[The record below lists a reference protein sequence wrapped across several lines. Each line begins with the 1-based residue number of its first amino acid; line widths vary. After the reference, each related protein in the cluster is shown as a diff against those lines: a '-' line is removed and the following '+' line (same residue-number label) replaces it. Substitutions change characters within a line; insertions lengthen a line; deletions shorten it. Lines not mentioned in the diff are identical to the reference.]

1 VGGGAGMDEYTF
13 PELESGTRTMLFILL
28 LLAVGVVIG
37 ASIMFSA
44 NSRVFL
50 LKSSVA
56 ALLSVL
62 PGWVYL
68 QFVRNKG
75 PSLYDEYV
83 LNLFRLQIDRTA
95 NLPAPPMHTT
105 WYPVWKECHDDVVT
119 NDAVKDNLYR
129 RKFEAVYGPS
139 SVSTIALTRSD
150 GKLSFKERTETFGPV
165 VMATIV
171 IALAWALVLQ
181 PELLGRFELLSSDF
195 QLSGQPVLPADPL
208 RFAFLGAYAF
218 ILLDLSR
225 RYFRDD
231 LKSAAFLSFTT
242 RIVFASALVIAAD
255 QIGVIDVERE
265 PQANAIAFFIGF
277 FPRSGFTWLRALLPK
292 GFQSAVPQL
301 ESDYPLRDL
310 EGLNVWYESRLIEE
324 GIESMQ
330 NLCTA
335 SLVDLLLK
343 TRLPVMR
350 VVDWL
355 DQAFLYLHLPK
366 SGDAERPPGLRGLRT
381 LGIRTATDLRRVAE
395 RPDRSP
401 QVDRALAKALRCE
414 VADVDGVVS
423 SVLSSFEGEPNLWH
437 VQAFRSL
444 SWLKE
449 EPIDGG
455 QAQGAPVERP
465 TVHTAPAAAQAMPAS
480 AGNGHGRRRHS
491 WAFIRNHL

>member
-1 VGGGAGMDEYTF
+1 MDGSTF
-13 PELESGTRTMLFILL
+13 PELKSGTRTMLFILL
-28 LLAVGVVIG
+28 LSAVGVVIG
-37 ASIMFSA
+37 ASIMFSDD
-44 NSRVFL
+44 SRVFL

-83 LNLFRLQIDRTA
+83 LNLFRLQIDTTA

-105 WYPVWKECHDDVVT
+105 WYPVWETAHQEVVK
-119 NDAVKDNLYR
+119 NEDVKDNLYR

-139 SVSTIALTRSD
+139 SVSTLALTRSD
-150 GKLSFKERTETFGPV
+150 DKLSLKERTETFGPV

-181 PELLGRFELLSSDF
+181 PELLGRIDLLGGDF
-195 QLSGQPVLPADPL
+195 QLSGRPELPADPL

-225 RYFRDD
+225 RYYRDD
-231 LKSAAFLSFTT
+231 LKSVAFLSFTT
-242 RIVFASALVIAAD
+242 RIVFASALVVATDAA
-255 QIGVIDVERE
+255 GVVDVVTES
-265 PQANAIAFFIGF
+265 QANALAFFIGF

-292 GFQSAVPQL
+292 RFQAAVPQL

-310 EGLNVWYESRLIEE
+310 EGLNIWYESRLIEE

-366 SGDAERPPGLRGLRT
+366 AGDAERPPAVKRLRT

-395 RPDRSP
+395 PLDRSP
-401 QVDRALAKALRCE
+401 HVNRTLAAALGCE
-414 VADVDGVVS
+414 VTDVDGVVTS
-423 SVLSSFEGEPNLWH
+423 LLRSLDGEPNLWH

-444 SWLKE
+444 TWLRE
-449 EPIDGG
+449 GSSQGG
-455 QAQGAPVERP
+455 QAQDTSKGLPPVP
-465 TVHTAPAAAQAMPAS
+465 TPPLVAQAVPTA
-480 AGNGHGRRRHS
+480 APDGNGGGRRRHT
-491 WAFIRNHL
+491 WMFVRLDR

>member
-1 VGGGAGMDEYTF
+1 MSGSTF
-13 PELESGTRTMLFILL
+13 PELKSGTRTMLFILL
-28 LLAVGVVIG
+28 LSAVGVVIG
-37 ASIMFSA
+37 ASIMFSDA
-44 NSRVFL
+44 SRVFL
-50 LKSSVA
+50 LKFGVA

-83 LNLFRLQIDRTA
+83 LNLFRLQIDTTA

-105 WYPVWKECHDDVVT
+105 WYPDWKRAHQDLLKNDD
-119 NDAVKDNLYR
+119 VKDNLYR

-139 SVSTIALTRSD
+139 SVSTLALTRSD
-150 GKLSFKERTETFGPV
+150 GKLSLKERTETFGPV

-171 IALAWALVLQ
+171 LALAWALVLQ
-181 PELLGRFELLSSDF
+181 PELLGRIDLLGSDF
-195 QLSGQPVLPADPL
+195 QLSGRPQLPADPL

-231 LKSAAFLSFTT
+231 LKSVAFLSFTT
-242 RIVFASALVIAAD
+242 RIVFASALVVA
-255 QIGVIDVERE
+255 IDATGLVDTN
-265 PQANAIAFFIGF
+265 PQANAIAFFVGF

-292 GFQSAVPQL
+292 RLQAAVPQL
-301 ESDYPLRDL
+301 ESGYPLREL
-310 EGLNVWYESRLIEE
+310 EGLNIWYESRLIEE

-366 SGDAERPPGLRGLRT
+366 AGDAERPPALKGLRT

-395 RPDRSP
+395 PRNRSP
-401 QVDRALAKALRCE
+401 QVDEALASALRCE
-414 VADVDGVVS
+414 ASDVDGLVS
-423 SVLSSFEGEPNLWH
+423 SLLRSLDGEPNLWH

-449 EPIDGG
+449 GSSHQG
-455 QAQGAPVERP
+455 QVQDTSEDHPYLVTQR
-465 TVHTAPAAAQAMPAS
+465 VHHDTHAT
-480 AGNGHGRRRHS
+480 
-491 WAFIRNHL
+491 

>member
-1 VGGGAGMDEYTF
+1 MDGDAF
-13 PELESGTRTMLFILL
+13 PELDTGMRTMLFILL

-37 ASIMFSA
+37 AAIMFSDE
-44 NSRVFL
+44 SRVFL
-50 LKSSVA
+50 LKSTVA

-83 LNLFRLQIDRTA
+83 LNLFRLQIDTMA

-105 WYPVWKECHDDVVT
+105 WYPVWKRAHQVVVK
-119 NDAVKDNLYR
+119 NEAVKDNLYR

-150 GKLSFKERTETFGPV
+150 GKLSWKERTETFGPV

-181 PELLGRFELLSSDF
+181 PELLGRIDLLGSEFEL
-195 QLSGQPVLPADPL
+195 SGRPQLPAEPL
-208 RFAFLGAYAF
+208 RFAFVGAYAF

-231 LKSAAFLSFTT
+231 LKSVAFLSFTT
-242 RIVFASALVIAAD
+242 RIVFASALVVAIDAA
-255 QIGVIDVERE
+255 GLVNVVTES
-265 PQANAIAFFIGF
+265 QANAIAFLIGF
-277 FPRSGFTWLRALLPK
+277 FPRSGFTWLRSLLPK
-292 GFQSAVPQL
+292 RFQAAVPQL

-310 EGLNVWYESRLIEE
+310 EGLNIWYESRLIEE

-366 SGDAERPPGLRGLRT
+366 AGHAERPPAVAGLRT
-381 LGIRTATDLRRVAE
+381 LGIRTATDLRRVAGS
-395 RPDRSP
+395 PDRSP
-401 QVDRALAKALRCE
+401 QVDKALAAALSCE

-423 SVLSSFEGEPNLWH
+423 SLLRSLDGEPNLWH
-437 VQAFRSL
+437 VQAFRNL

-449 EPIDGG
+449 DSSDGG
-455 QAQGAPVERP
+455 QAEDALEEAP
-465 TVHTAPAAAQAMPAS
+465 TVRVGPVAETVPPAEAD
-480 AGNGHGRRRHS
+480 GNGDGKRRQT
-491 WAFIRNHL
+491 WAFMRLDR

>member
-1 VGGGAGMDEYTF
+1 MDEDTF
-13 PELESGTRTMLFILL
+13 PQLKSGTRTMLFILL

-37 ASIMFSA
+37 AAIMFSDD
-44 NSRVFL
+44 SRVFL

-83 LNLFRLQIDRTA
+83 LNLFRLRIDETA

-105 WYPVWKECHDDVVT
+105 WYPVWKEAHREVVKDT
-119 NDAVKDNLYR
+119 GVKDNLYR

-139 SVSTIALTRSD
+139 SVSTISLTRSG
-150 GKLSFKERTETFGPV
+150 GKLSVKERTETFGPV

-181 PELLGRFELLSSDF
+181 PELLGRIDLLGSDFEL
-195 QLSGQPVLPADPL
+195 SGRPDWPADPL

-242 RIVFASALVIAAD
+242 RIVFASALVIAIAAA
-255 QIGVIDVERE
+255 GVEGGS
-265 PQANAIAFFIGF
+265 QANVIAFFIGF
-277 FPRSGFTWLRALLPK
+277 FPRSGFTWLRAMLPERL
-292 GFQSAVPQL
+292 QAAVPQL

-355 DQAFLYLHLPK
+355 DQAFLYLHLPA
-366 SGDAERPPGLRGLRT
+366 GRDGERPPAIAGLRT

-395 RPDRSP
+395 DPDRSP
-401 QVDRALAKALRCE
+401 QVDRVLARALGCE
-414 VADVDGVVS
+414 VDDAAAVVS
-423 SVLSSFEGEPNLWH
+423 SLLSTLDGEPNLWH

-444 SWLKE
+444 SWLE
-449 EPIDGG
+449 ESSSDGG
-455 QAQGAPVERP
+455 QAEGEPAEPLTVPPAPP
-465 TVHTAPAAAQAMPAS
+465 IAPAAPLGATR
-480 AGNGHGRRRHS
+480 GNGDGRRRNV
-491 WAFIRNHL
+491 WAATRMHL